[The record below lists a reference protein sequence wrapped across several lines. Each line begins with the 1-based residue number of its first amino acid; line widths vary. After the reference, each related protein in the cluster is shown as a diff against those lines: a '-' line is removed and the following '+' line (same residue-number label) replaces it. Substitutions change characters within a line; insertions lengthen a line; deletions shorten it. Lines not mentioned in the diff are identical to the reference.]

1 MNDFKTGLPESLVKA
16 YRSTNYEVHTDPAFI
31 IKIGEFSSGLRNLFR
46 KLNLST
52 GYFITAC
59 NPQGIELSN
68 AKNRSLHN
76 ALRNDLQSSGHHIVN
91 GFGSDPSGTWD
102 GEPSFLVLGI
112 SLGQAKSLAV
122 KFKQNAIVGCDET
135 CIPDLLLLR

>member
-1 MNDFKTGLPESLVKA
+1 MKDFKTGLPESILKA
-16 YRSTNYEVHTDPAFI
+16 YRSTNYEVHTDPASI
-31 IKIGEFSSGLRNLFR
+31 MKIGEFSSGLRNLFR

-59 NPQGIELSN
+59 NPRSKELSN
-68 AKNRSLHN
+68 AKNRSLLN

-91 GFGSDPSGTWD
+91 GFGSDPSGAWD

-112 SLGQAKSLAV
+112 SFSLAKSLAV